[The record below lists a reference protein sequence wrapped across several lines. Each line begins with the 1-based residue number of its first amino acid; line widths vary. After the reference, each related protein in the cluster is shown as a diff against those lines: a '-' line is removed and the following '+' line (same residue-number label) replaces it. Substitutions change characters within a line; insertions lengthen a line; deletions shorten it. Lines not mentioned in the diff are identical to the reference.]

1 MMQYIKA
8 EFELFKKQKGCVIGG
23 VVLLFLF
30 ALLLLFSGIGGAFYC
45 AAITVVGCIGY
56 LFFVVAIFMSPASHW
71 ENRRK
76 ILITAEQLVLTLGE
90 SKRTYLKIRVLA
102 CGVFY
107 LGIVGII
114 AVMQIPA
121 ALIARDFYSFW
132 GFALEII
139 LFTAVVFLG
148 MVVLFLLPSR
158 AFAYS
163 IMGWSGMVG
172 GFVGGYFGVFAEGT
186 KEQAVDRFWVKMLIC
201 VAIGLSAILYRWVRI
216 IREERGGLFIKT
228 QENQVE

>member
-1 MMQYIKA
+1 MKQYIKA
-8 EFELFKKQKGCVIGG
+8 EFELFKKQFGCLIGG
-23 VVLLFLF
+23 ACVLVLF
-30 ALLLLFSGIGGAFYC
+30 AILLLFSGIGGAFYC

-90 SKRTYLKIRVLA
+90 SKRTYFKIRVLA

-121 ALIARDFYSFW
+121 ALIARDFYSLW
-132 GFALEII
+132 GFALEVMI
-139 LFTAVVFLG
+139 FTAVVFLG
-148 MVVLFLLPSR
+148 FVVLFLLPSR
-158 AFAYS
+158 AYAYS
-163 IMGWSGMVG
+163 IIGWSGMVG
-172 GFVGGYFGVFAEGT
+172 GFVSSYFGVFAVGT
-186 KEQAVDRFWVKMLIC
+186 KAQAVDRFWVKMLVC
-201 VAIGLSAILYRWVRI
+201 VVIGLLVVLYRWIRI
-216 IREERGGLFIKT
+216 LVEERGGLFVKK
-228 QENQVE
+228 QGNEVE

>member
-1 MMQYIKA
+1 MKHYIKA
-8 EFELFKKQKGCVIGG
+8 EFELFKKQFGCLIGG
-23 VVLLFLF
+23 ACVLVLF
-30 ALLLLFSGIGGAFYC
+30 AILLLFSGIGGAFYC

-90 SKRTYLKIRVLA
+90 SKRTYFKIRVLA

-121 ALIARDFYSFW
+121 ALIARDFYSIW
-132 GFALEII
+132 GFALEVMI
-139 LFTAVVFLG
+139 FTAVVFLG
-148 MVVLFLLPSR
+148 FVVLFLLPSR
-158 AFAYS
+158 AYAYS
-163 IMGWSGMVG
+163 IIGWSGMVG
-172 GFVGGYFGVFAEGT
+172 GFAGGYFGLFSEGT
-186 KEQAVDRFWVKMLIC
+186 KAEAVESFFVKMLVC
-201 VAIGLSAILYRWVRI
+201 VVIGVLAVLCRWILI
-216 IREERGGLFIKT
+216 LREERGGLFIKK
-228 QENQVE
+228 QGNEAE

>member
-1 MMQYIKA
+1 MRQYIKA
-8 EFELFKKQKGCVIGG
+8 EFELFKKQFGCLIGG
-23 VVLLFLF
+23 ICVLVLF
-30 ALLLLFSGIGGAFYC
+30 AILLLFSGIGNAFYC
-45 AAITVVGCIGY
+45 AMITVVGSIAY
-56 LFFVVAIFMSPASHW
+56 LFFAVAAFMSPASHW

-90 SKRTYLKIRVLA
+90 SKRTYFKIRLLA

-121 ALIARDFYSFW
+121 ALIARDLYSLW
-132 GFALEII
+132 GFGLEVMI
-139 LFTAVVFLG
+139 FTAVVFLG
-148 MVVLFLLPSR
+148 FVVLFLLPSR

-172 GFVGGYFGVFAEGT
+172 GFVGGYFGVFAAGT
-186 KEQAVDRFWVKMLIC
+186 KTEAFDRFFVKMLVC
-201 VAIGLSAILYRWVRI
+201 VAIGVLAVLCRWILI
-216 IREERGGLFIKT
+216 LKEERGGLFVKKLKN
-228 QENQVE
+228 EAE

>member
-1 MMQYIKA
+1 MRQYIKA
-8 EFELFKKQKGCVIGG
+8 EFELFKKQFGCIIGG
-23 VVLLFLF
+23 ACLLALF
-30 ALLLLFSGIGGAFYC
+30 AILLLFSGIGGAFYC

-90 SKRTYLKIRVLA
+90 SKRTYFKIRLMA

-114 AVMQIPA
+114 AIMQIPA
-121 ALIARDFYSFW
+121 ALIAGNNYSLW
-132 GFALEII
+132 GFGLEVII
-139 LFTAVVFLG
+139 FTAIVCLG

-158 AFAYS
+158 VFAYS
-163 IMGWSGMVG
+163 VMGWSGMVG
-172 GFVGGYFGVFAEGT
+172 GFIGGFFGVFTEGT
-186 KEQAVDRFWVKMLIC
+186 KAQAFDRFFVKTLVC
-201 VAIGLSAILYRWVRI
+201 VAIGVLAVVCRWILI
-216 IREERGGLFIKT
+216 LREERGGLFIKK
-228 QENQVE
+228 QGSKAK